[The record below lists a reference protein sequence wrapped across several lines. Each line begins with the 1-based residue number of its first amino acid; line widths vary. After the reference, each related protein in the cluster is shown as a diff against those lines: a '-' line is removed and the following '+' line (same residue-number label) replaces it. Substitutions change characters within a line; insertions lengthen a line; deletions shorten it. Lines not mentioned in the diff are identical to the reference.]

1 MAKNVDNAHGL
12 LQFGLEQKYYQGS
25 GCIKALPHVL
35 EVEGWNRVMLVAD
48 PDLYKAGV
56 IAPIEQMLKDAEGV
70 EYFVFTDLVP
80 NPEAKTIDEK
90 ATPAYQKFNADV
102 MVAVGGGS
110 TMDTCKG
117 VAISGDSG
125 KSCVSPEFLIGGWDP
140 HKPYPHKT
148 YPIIAIPTTAGT
160 GSDVCRNAVICNYE
174 GEKVVPSHDCILPK
188 YSLMDPD
195 LLAGLPFSVAAATS
209 MDTLTHALETYT
221 NNRGNDFTDLFSL
234 RSLEL
239 VGESIREFVANPAED
254 IPADKMSKA
263 CMYAGFSLGIA
274 SIGQDHVITHPMS
287 EAPFHMPHGDAC
299 GMVLPAVIEYN
310 GLGCKEKYRKA
321 YNALTKKNIR
331 PEDFEVQ
338 MLIDWVV
345 DLNCD
350 LHIAKDMTFEEWGYN
365 DDDVLDLMM
374 RHPIVQYGIEN
385 NKTSAL
391 CEYPRMT
398 REKDYRNI
406 IKRVNEYSK
415 IQAARAKKL

>member
-1 MAKNVDNAHGL
+1 MAKNIDGAHGL
-12 LQFGLEQKYYQGS
+12 LQFGLQQNYYQGP
-25 GCIKALPHVL
+25 GCINALPIIL
-35 EVEGWNRVMLVAD
+35 EAEDWKRVMLVAD

-56 IAPIEQMLKDAEGV
+56 IAPIEELIKNADGV

-90 ATPAYQKFNADV
+90 ATPAYQKFKADV

-117 VAISGDSG
+117 VAIAGDSG
-125 KSCVSPEFLIGGWDP
+125 KSCVDEAFLFGCDP
-140 HKPYPHKT
+140 HKPFEHTT

-160 GSDVCRNAVICNYE
+160 GSDVCRNAVICNYN

-209 MDTLTHALETYT
+209 IDTLTHALETLT
-221 NNRGNDFTDLFSL
+221 NMRANDFTRTFSL

-239 VGESIREFVANPAED
+239 VGESIREFVANPAEPE
-254 IPADKMSKA
+254 PAQKMSLA

-299 GMVLPAVIEYN
+299 GMVLPAVIEFN
-310 GLGCKEKYRKA
+310 GVGCKELYRQA
-321 YNALTKKNIR
+321 YNALTKKNISA
-331 PEDFEVQ
+331 EDFEVQ

-345 DLNCD
+345 DLNLD
-350 LHIAKDMTFEEWGYN
+350 LHTAQDKTFEEWGYN
-365 DDDVLDLMM
+365 DDDVLELMM
-374 RHPIVQYGIEN
+374 KHPIVQYGIRVN
-385 NKTSAL
+385 STSAS
-391 CEYPRMT
+391 CEYPRLT
-398 REKDYRNI
+398 KDKDYRNM
-406 IKRVNEYSK
+406 IKRTNEYSK
-415 IQAARAKKL
+415 MQAARAKKV